1 MYSRSQNSLVFGIV
15 DMSKIDKEIAIFIVL
30 ATLVVLGGL
39 LIKLP
44 FKFNTSPPSPSLPP
58 TEPAVVSMDIQF
70 KDGISESQVKTILEN
85 YNMTKNYS
93 IEYDTNN
100 TDEKYYII
108 VDKNRI
114 YDIKSEL
121 KKEENWTHEQNL
133 GSFVS
138 YIPAIRKENYYIIAV
153 TEQAAHDKNFS
164 DMLNKY
170 NLQLKK
176 FVWCIIQFEN
186 PINRSKSW
194 ITEKDAIKIKN
205 ELEMN
210 ENIVTVI
217 VGYGF

>member
-1 MYSRSQNSLVFGIV
+1 
-15 DMSKIDKEIAIFIVL
+15 MSKINKEITIFIVL

-58 TEPAVVSMDIQF
+58 TEPTVVSMDLQF

-85 YNMTKNYS
+85 YSMTKNYS
-93 IEYDTNN
+93 IEYNTNN

-121 KKEENWTHEQNL
+121 KKEENWTHKQNL
-133 GSFVS
+133 GPFVS
-138 YIPAIRKENYYIIAV
+138 YIPAIRKGDYYIIAV
-153 TEQAAHDKNFS
+153 TEQTTHDKNFF

-170 NLQLKK
+170 NLQLMK
-176 FVWCIIQFEN
+176 FVWCTVQFEN

-194 ITEKDAIKIKN
+194 ITEKDAIKIKDN
-205 ELEMN
+205 LEMN
-210 ENIVTVI
+210 ENIITVI
-217 VGYGF
+217 IGYGF

>member
-1 MYSRSQNSLVFGIV
+1 
-15 DMSKIDKEIAIFIVL
+15 MSKINKEIAIFIVL
-30 ATLVVLGGL
+30 ATLVVVGGL

-44 FKFNTSPPSPSLPP
+44 FKFNTNPHGPSLPP
-58 TEPAVVSMDIQF
+58 TEPTVVSMDVQF
-70 KDGISESQVKTILEN
+70 KDGISQSQVKTILEN

-121 KKEENWTHEQNL
+121 KKEENWTHKQNL

-138 YIPAIRKENYYIIAV
+138 YIPAIRKGNYYIIAV

-170 NLQLKK
+170 NLQLMKC
-176 FVWCIIQFEN
+176 VWCTVQFEN

-194 ITEKDAIKIKN
+194 ITEKDAIKIKDD
-205 ELEMN
+205 LEMN

-217 VGYGF
+217 IGYGF

>member
-176 FVWCIIQFEN
+176 FVWCTIQFEN

-194 ITEKDAIKIKN
+194 ISEKDAIKIKN